1 MNWLVV
7 WLPFLEF
14 SHSVGILIIPI
25 DELIF
30 FRGVALAHQP
40 VNHAHGWIIDELVGG
55 LVAIFGI
62 FPYIGILII
71 PIDFHIFQ
79 NTNQERL
86 ECFSWSGQCD
96 FRGLQW
102 YRQVAG
108 CFGAVVQLVTG
119 WRAETGYLFFC
130 CEHILFKGNTT
141 WNEWR
146 MLFLKDVLLKM
157 NR

>member
-40 VNHAHGWIIDELVGG
+40 VNHAHRWIIDELVGG

-119 WRAETGYLFFC
+119 WRAETGYFFFVANIFC
-130 CEHILFKGNTT
+130 LKEILLEMSG
-141 WNEWR
+141 ECY
-146 MLFLKDVLLKM
+146 FLKDVLLKM